1 MSVSPF
7 VPTTGVCELS
17 SDLVII
23 GGGMVGAAAAC
34 RLAAAGLR
42 VILVESSAPEPF
54 SSEQPRDRRVSAIS
68 PASIALLEECGVWEA
83 IVAMRTC
90 PYTALEAWEKEGFS
104 TRFDAAELGVNEL
117 GHIVENRL
125 IQLALWQKLDTL
137 ANVTLLT
144 PARIVAIRQDKTQ
157 AEVTLDDGR
166 RISTR
171 LIIGAD
177 GAQSQTRQLAH
188 IALDSCDYEQR
199 CLLINVRIAG
209 GQQAITWQHFTPEGP
224 RAFLPLSGPH
234 ASLVWY
240 DTPARIAALEQ
251 LGHDALARE
260 IRAHFPTRLPE
271 FELEGWGSFTLTKRH
286 ARHYVAGRVVL
297 LGDAAHTIHPLAGQG
312 VNLGFK
318 DVADLCERIAVANRQ
333 GKVWDDAA
341 LLEAFELARRRDNL
355 LMQSAMDLFYHVFG
369 NEVIPLYWLR
379 NAGLWLANRA
389 GMLKRQALRY
399 ALGL

>member
-1 MSVSPF
+1 MPVPPF
-7 VPTTGVCELS
+7 ASTPAVDALS

-34 RLAAAGLR
+34 RLADAGLR
-42 VILVESSAPEPF
+42 VTVVESAAPEPF
-54 SSEQPRDRRVSAIS
+54 APEQPRDRRVSAIS
-68 PASIALLEECGVWEA
+68 PASIALLKECGVWEA
-83 IVAMRTC
+83 IVAMRSC
-90 PYTALEAWEKEGFS
+90 PYTALAAWEKTGIA
-104 TRFDAAELGVNEL
+104 TRFEAAELGVQEL

-125 IQLALWQKLDTL
+125 IQLALWQRLESL

-144 PARIVAIRQDKTQ
+144 PARVVAIRQDQRQ

-166 RISTR
+166 QIAAR
-171 LIIGAD
+171 LVIGAD
-177 GAQSQTRQLAH
+177 GALSPTRQLAH
-188 IALDSCDYEQR
+188 IALDSRDYQQR

-224 RAFLPLSGPH
+224 RAFLPLAGPH

-240 DTPARIAALEQ
+240 DSPARIAALEQ
-251 LGHDALARE
+251 LDKTALAAE
-260 IRAHFPTRLPE
+260 IRAHFPPQLPE
-271 FELEGWGSFTLTKRH
+271 FELEGWGSFALTKRH

-318 DVADLCERIAVANRQ
+318 DVAELCHRIAVAHMQ
-333 GKVWDDAA
+333 GQEWDARS
-341 LLEAFELARRRDNL
+341 LLESFEVVRRRDNQ
-355 LMQSAMDLFYHVFG
+355 LMQSGMDLFYHLFG
-369 NEVIPLYWLR
+369 NEVLPLYWLR
-379 NAGLWLANRA
+379 NTGLWLANRA
-389 GMLKRQALRY
+389 GPLKRQALRY